1 MKDLNTI
8 GEELFDKIRGRFP
21 SVTIGGEDGK
31 TTNEPTDARFFDFE
45 YQESGRPLGNV
56 SVSISEDDGL
66 TVIYSKDIVAN
77 EDSATKNTWFE
88 FLKDLRQFSKKRLM
102 DFDVRDITKSN
113 LTKRDYKFLANRRF
127 GDSNM
132 NESKLYGTARTSY
145 QKVGEARI
153 MIKHTENVNLEASNP
168 RTKKI
173 GTIYIESA
181 GGERFKYPFKHLSG
195 ARAMARHVAEGGN
208 LYDDFGSHIIGLSEE
223 MSKLRKFKSYMGRSA
238 VMAESLSEYVD
249 VVKDRINTVSKTI
262 TSLQKPKFYAEA
274 FAAYEAPILEDVP
287 ADVAENWTDQLTIK
301 QFNEELADVF
311 PYIYKLVSE
320 ATKAQELGPDDLNE
334 LDESGLQYY
343 TGVKK
348 HGKEYMKKAAQAG
361 REGASQEELG
371 RLKDKYSK
379 AEKKTK
385 EEIAVEQGFEEMMG
399 QFSEKEASEGQYDA
413 SDIMYE
419 DPPIGIDFDFDNLP
433 KVDWSKYS
441 KEDIEKFVDHLENL
455 DFEDGVDVSD
465 TGYSG
470 SYRKAAKWVEDNVLS
485 KRKKEG
491 NAYAEGG
498 MSDIDIQAQEFAQDA
513 IEMAKDIQKDD
524 YYFSDS
530 TYFEFTDGLDMD
542 NDALIDHDLV
552 QTVLRALPNVDMEPE
567 EIKQAV
573 DALANMNIGEDKEVD
588 EAYINNAKDAVDVLG
603 ALRAMGKKIETGQ
616 GDDQG
621 NLANRYANDVWDVY
635 TWLQNKTQD
644 FSGMDKNAKAA
655 IDAMM
660 KLRGEAKKL
669 ETEPGSGKN
678 GKFGNAIVNT
688 LYPVMELINGM
699 KLEGGKD
706 HDKDGDIDSDDYM
719 AAKDIAIK
727 KAMGNDDKE
736 TKDKKTPLG
745 EFILSYFDKES
756 GQFPKGETAV
766 LTMVEKDY
774 GEQFINPAKSFIEQ
788 ISAKFEEWQMRNQP
802 QQMETDNDEYNRVRE
817 LAGLR

>member
-223 MSKLRKFKSYMGRSA
+223 MAKLRKFKSYMGRSA

-249 VVKDRINTVSKTI
+249 VVKDRINTVRKTI
-262 TSLQKPKFYAEA
+262 TALQKPKFYAEA
-274 FAAYEAPILEDVP
+274 FAAYEVPILEDVP

-320 ATKAQELGPDDLNE
+320 ATKAQDLGPDDLI
-334 LDESGLQYY
+334 DESALMAYAGE
-343 TGVKK
+343 KK
-348 HGKEYMKKAAQAG
+348 HGK
-361 REGASQEELG
+361 
-371 RLKDKYSK
+371 
-379 AEKKTK
+379 AEKTK
-385 EEIAVEQGFEEMMG
+385 EEIAIEQGFDKMMG
-399 QFSEKEASEGQYDA
+399 QF
-413 SDIMYE
+413 
-419 DPPIGIDFDFDNLP
+419 
-433 KVDWSKYS
+433 
-441 KEDIEKFVDHLENL
+441 
-455 DFEDGVDVSD
+455 
-465 TGYSG
+465 
-470 SYRKAAKWVEDNVLS
+470 
-485 KRKKEG
+485 
-491 NAYAEGG
+491 AEGG

-513 IEMAKDIQKDD
+513 IQMAKDIQRDD

-542 NDALIDHDLV
+542 NDALIDHELV
-552 QTVLRALPNVDMEPE
+552 QTVLRALPNVDMEDE

-573 DALANMNIGEDKEVD
+573 DALANMNIEEDKEVD

-603 ALRAMGKKIETGQ
+603 ALRGKGKKIETGD
-616 GDDQG
+616 GEYAG
-621 NLANRYANDVWDVY
+621 NLANEYANDVWDVF

-644 FSGMDKNAKAA
+644 FRGMDKNAKAA

-678 GKFGNAIVNT
+678 GKFGNAIVT
-688 LYPVMELINGM
+688 VLYPVMELINGM

-706 HDKDGDIDSDDYM
+706 HDDDGDIDSDDYM

-727 KAMGNDDKE
+727 KAMGNDDEE

-788 ISAKFEEWQMRNQP
+788 VSAKFEEWQMRDQP
-802 QQMETDNDEYNRVRE
+802 QQMETDNEEYDRVRQ